1 MMPPLATA
9 TTSAPIASSS
19 FPLEDAAIRART
31 MGASRLPLVIEPMG
45 SEGRG
50 VPALTAWIAE
60 NHTNLRQNL
69 TEHGALLFR
78 GFAVDGAADFE
89 RVARAVDP
97 HLKNDY
103 LGTSPRN
110 ALTSHVFS
118 ASELPPY
125 YPIPQHCEMS
135 FTRSPPSR
143 LFFCCFVPSSGPGG
157 ETPLAD
163 FRRVYADLDPEVR
176 ARFVAK
182 GVRNIRNYAGPE
194 GGGRFDLWKLKR
206 WDEMFQTTDRAK
218 VEAACEANGFEP
230 TWLPGGRLRLV
241 NTQPAAKLH
250 PETGEPT
257 WFNHSQVFH
266 LSAVEG
272 EYRRI
277 AARLGKPRYSVLAS
291 VAAAAVRAKKLG
303 SPLDQAMHCTFG
315 DGTPI
320 SDGDMDHVRDAVWKN
335 MVFIPWRK
343 GDVVAIDNFAV
354 SHGRMPYQ
362 GPRTVAVAWA

>member
-1 MMPPLATA
+1 MMP
-9 TTSAPIASSS
+9 TSAISAPTSPASLT
-19 FPLEDAAIRART
+19 LETSAIRARLI
-31 MGASRLPLVIEPMG
+31 GGSALPLVIEPMG
-45 SEGRG
+45 REGRP

-60 NHTNLRQNL
+60 HHAELRQKL

-78 GFAVDGAADFE
+78 GFAVDGAKDFE
-89 RVARAVDP
+89 SVARAVDP
-97 HLKNDY
+97 DLKNDY

-110 ALTSHVFS
+110 ALTDYVFS

-135 FTRSPPSR
+135 FTKSPPTR

-157 ETPLAD
+157 ETPLCD
-163 FRRVYADLDPEVR
+163 FRKVYADLDPEVR

-206 WDEMFQTTDRAK
+206 WDEMFQSTDRAV
-218 VEAACEANGFEP
+218 VERACEANGFEH

-250 PETGEPT
+250 PITGEPT

-277 AARLGKPRYSVLAS
+277 AARLGKPRYSGLATF
-291 VAAAAVRAKKLG
+291 AAAAVMLKRRS

-320 SDGDMDHVRDAVWKN
+320 SDADMDHVRDAIWKN

>member
-1 MMPPLATA
+1 MIPSPA
-9 TTSAPIASSS
+9 TTSPPPEGAS
-19 FPLEDAAIRART
+19 IRART
-31 MGASRLPLVIEPMG
+31 LGDTQLPLVIEPLG
-45 SEGRG
+45 REGRP

-60 NHTNLRQNL
+60 NHARLQRQL

-78 GFAVDGAADFE
+78 GFAVEGAADFE

-118 ASELPPY
+118 ASELPPF

-135 FTRSPPSR
+135 FTKSPPTR
-143 LFFCCFVPSSGPGG
+143 LFFSCFVPSSGPGG
-157 ETPLAD
+157 ETPLCD
-163 FRRVYADLDPEVR
+163 FRKVYADLDPEVR

-206 WDEMFQTTDRAK
+206 WDEMFQTTDRAV
-218 VEAACEANGFEP
+218 VEAACEANGFEH

-250 PETGEPT
+250 PVTGEPT
-257 WFNHSQVFH
+257 WFNHSLVFH
-266 LSAVEG
+266 LSAAAG

-277 AARLGKPRYSVLAS
+277 AARLGKPRYALLAS
-291 VAAAAVRAKKLG
+291 FAAAMVRLKQRSG
-303 SPLDQAMHCTFG
+303 PLDQAMHCTFG

-320 SDGDMDHVRDAVWKN
+320 PDAAMERVRDAVWKN

-354 SHGRMPYQ
+354 AHGRMPYA
-362 GPRTVAVAWA
+362 GPRSVAVAWA